1 MYMDIDLLSRMV
13 KELLLDK
20 DEVRLPGVGTFVA
33 EIVPSSFSDKGFT
46 INPPYRK
53 ISFRQN
59 LDGDDD
65 SLVREYADAA
75 GIPESDA
82 RRVLSAFLEEMKEV
96 LKEKKTI
103 IFPALGRLRAT
114 KENNFFFVA
123 DENLDIYPD
132 GFGLEPISLKSHE
145 ESPAEVSA
153 TVAGLAEIIA
163 TAETEVQDSDTTA
176 APQEDRVPVPEEIPV
191 ADTEEA
197 AAEDTSATG
206 AGEEATGPETMTTAI
221 ADTPSQSPQDESQ
234 SNSQDESN
242 NKSQSQPDKESK
254 VESQNKPTTNSEN
267 RKSRLPFILAACLI
281 IVILTVL
288 AFLLIARFA
297 PDFIDR
303 LLYNKEDLEL
313 VRQLF

>member
-114 KENNFFFVA
+114 RENNFFFVA

-145 ESPAEVSA
+145 ESPDEVSA
-153 TVAGLAEIIA
+153 TVAGLADIITPANTLGSAAEVPVQTFEPEVTGVAATSPAVRLKEGHMEEIVPA
-163 TAETEVQDSDTTA
+163 AGQEEAYSEESVPAAETETA
-176 APQEDRVPVPEEIPV
+176 ELAETVP
-191 ADTEEA
+191 ATE
-197 AAEDTSATG
+197 
-206 AGEEATGPETMTTAI
+206 P
-221 ADTPSQSPQDESQ
+221 
-234 SNSQDESN
+234 
-242 NKSQSQPDKESK
+242 
-254 VESQNKPTTNSEN
+254 
-267 RKSRLPFILAACLI
+267 L
-281 IVILTVL
+281 
-288 AFLLIARFA
+288 
-297 PDFIDR
+297 
-303 LLYNKEDLEL
+303 
-313 VRQLF
+313 

>member
-1 MYMDIDLLSRMV
+1 MDIDLLSRMV

-145 ESPAEVSA
+145 ESPDEVSA
-153 TVAGLAEIIA
+153 TVAGLADMIIQIGRA
-163 TAETEVQDSDTTA
+163 HV
-176 APQEDRVPVPEEIPV
+176 
-191 ADTEEA
+191 
-197 AAEDTSATG
+197 
-206 AGEEATGPETMTTAI
+206 
-221 ADTPSQSPQDESQ
+221 
-234 SNSQDESN
+234 
-242 NKSQSQPDKESK
+242 
-254 VESQNKPTTNSEN
+254 
-267 RKSRLPFILAACLI
+267 
-281 IVILTVL
+281 
-288 AFLLIARFA
+288 
-297 PDFIDR
+297 
-303 LLYNKEDLEL
+303 
-313 VRQLF
+313 